1 MGRGYGSSEFNAG
14 GSPTMDQYL
23 IQGERGGTPSRFM
36 LNENR
41 EKSHAGAMN
50 L

>member
-23 IQGERGGTPSRFM
+23 IQGRGEGLLVASCLMKT
-36 LNENR
+36 
-41 EKSHAGAMN
+41 EKSHMQVQ
-50 L
+50 